1 MKNKY
6 LPESVSQQPDKTFPT
21 QNYGA
26 FLQQGK
32 QNTRSIMPSVYN
44 KLTSQTV
51 EQNKMKTAKLV
62 EFSMPKYDISLEYSS
77 ISV

>member
-1 MKNKY
+1 
-6 LPESVSQQPDKTFPT
+6 
-21 QNYGA
+21 
-26 FLQQGK
+26 
-32 QNTRSIMPSVYN
+32 MPSVYN